1 MLRNF
6 LKENMYRIMRVL
18 VNQVGIMIFAVIM
31 TLTAGV
37 MQEDLRPS
45 MTLVASLFS
54 IGFYL
59 FLVFYTM
66 REEGSRDSV
75 KIEGGRLAYR
85 PGYGFKVGLC
95 ATAPNYVFAFLML
108 LGLVL
113 GVSVDAE
120 GALVESA
127 GRGVWTVGYS
137 IISMIQSMYTGV
149 LKILFADFSAFA
161 SIVGA
166 TVAYL
171 ITPLF
176 APVAAGLGYM
186 YGCRNP
192 VRRRS

>member
-1 MLRNF
+1 MLTKALLAALVGGLFCVLAQILLDKTR
-6 LKENMYRIMRVL
+6 LTPARI
-18 VNQVGIMIFAVIM
+18 
-31 TLTAGV
+31 
-37 MQEDLRPS
+37 
-45 MTLVASLFS
+45 
-54 IGFYL
+54 
-59 FLVFYTM
+59 LVFYVVFGVFLGAVGAFEPLFNLAGAGATLPLVGFGATVARGV
-66 REEGSRDSV
+66 RE
-75 KIEGGRLAYR
+75 A
-85 PGYGFKVGLC
+85 
-95 ATAPNYVFAFLML
+95 
-108 LGLVL
+108 
-113 GVSVDAE
+113 VDAE

>member
-1 MLRNF
+1 MLLKF
-6 LKENMYRIMRVL
+6 LKENMHRIMRVL
-18 VNQVGIMIFAVIM
+18 VNQVGIMIFAIIM
-31 TLTAGV
+31 TFTAGV
-37 MQEDLRPS
+37 MREDLRSS
-45 MTLVASLFS
+45 MMTVASLFS

-95 ATAPNYVFAFLML
+95 ATAPNYLFVFLML

-113 GVSVDAE
+113 GLAVDAE
-120 GALVESA
+120 GALLDTA
-127 GRGVWTVGYS
+127 GRGVWTVGYTV
-137 IISMIQSMYTGV
+137 ITMIQSMYTGI
-149 LKILFADFSAFA
+149 LKVILEGASAYA
-161 SIVGA
+161 SVVGA

-171 ITPLF
+171 VTPLF

-192 VRRRS
+192 MRHRS

>member
-1 MLRNF
+1 
-6 LKENMYRIMRVL
+6 
-18 VNQVGIMIFAVIM
+18 
-31 TLTAGV
+31 
-37 MQEDLRPS
+37 
-45 MTLVASLFS
+45 
-54 IGFYL
+54 
-59 FLVFYTM
+59 M

-171 ITPLF
+171 IICLRTRSALF
-176 APVAAGLGYM
+176 SVFAFSITVCNFANCSADISGSVYFSTGSCVHGFAEVVLYVVFCAVLPVEP
-186 YGCRNP
+186 N
-192 VRRRS
+192 RRFAIISSKPATSVSSLFKLHYE

>member
-1 MLRNF
+1 MLKRF

-18 VNQVGIMIFAVIM
+18 VNQVGIMIFAIIM

-54 IGFYL
+54 ICFYL

-95 ATAPNYVFAFLML
+95 ATAPNYVFVFLML

-120 GALVESA
+120 GALLETA

-137 IISMIQSMYTGV
+137 IITMIQSMYTGV
-149 LKILFADFSAFA
+149 LKILFEGFSAFG
-161 SIVGA
+161 SVVGA
-166 TVAYL
+166 TVAYF

>member
-1 MLRNF
+1 MLKKF

-18 VNQVGIMIFAVIM
+18 VNQVGIMIFAIIM
-31 TLTAGV
+31 TFTAGV
-37 MQEDLRPS
+37 MQEDLRAS
-45 MTLVASLFS
+45 MTTVASLFS

-95 ATAPNYVFAFLML
+95 ATAPNYVFVFLML

-120 GALVESA
+120 GALLDTA

-137 IISMIQSMYTGV
+137 IITMIQSMYTGV
-149 LKILFADFSAFA
+149 LKAIFTGASAYA
-161 SIVGA
+161 SVVGA